1 MGETRFLDWPSSE
14 DKEAIHNGLQGLLTM
29 GLTRGAE
36 LCDLLG
42 LDDGAKTARAAV
54 DRLKK
59 YTLPA
64 TKGKQAAAL
73 TALAGLRPAKDV
85 NRDVLAVDPLKGVS
99 TFYGYYVLQ
108 ARAMAGDH
116 AGALEVIRKYW
127 GAMLDLGATTF
138 WEDFNLDWVPG
149 SVGINDL
156 VPEGAKSIHTDYGN
170 YCYKGLRHSLCHGW
184 ASGPTAWMSEHV
196 LGFRPLAPGCA
207 KLLVKPN
214 LCGLEWAEGRFPT
227 PKGVV
232 TVRHEAATDGTVRSQ
247 IDAPEG
253 IEVIRE
259 A

>member
-1 MGETRFLDWPSSE
+1 
-14 DKEAIHNGLQGLLTM
+14 
-29 GLTRGAE
+29 
-36 LCDLLG
+36 
-42 LDDGAKTARAAV
+42 
-54 DRLKK
+54 
-59 YTLPA
+59 
-64 TKGKQAAAL
+64 
-73 TALAGLRPAKDV
+73 
-85 NRDVLAVDPLKGVS
+85 
-99 TFYGYYVLQ
+99 
-108 ARAMAGDH
+108 
-116 AGALEVIRKYW
+116 
-127 GAMLDLGATTF
+127 MLDLGATTF

-184 ASGPTAWMSEHV
+184 ASGPTAWLSEHV

-232 TVRHEAATDGTVRSQ
+232 TARHEAAENGKVNSK
-247 IDAPEG
+247 IGAPDG
-253 IEVIRE
+253 IEIVRE